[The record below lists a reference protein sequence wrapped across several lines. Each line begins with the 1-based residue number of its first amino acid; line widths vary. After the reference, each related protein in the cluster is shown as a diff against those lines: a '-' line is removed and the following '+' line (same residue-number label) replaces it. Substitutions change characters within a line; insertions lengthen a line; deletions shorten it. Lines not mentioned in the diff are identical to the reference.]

1 MKLKQQLEECTFKP
15 KIIKN
20 YSNAKLPS
28 KTPTPAEGRS
38 MNTLESEEG
47 KNLPVYEK
55 LNKFARDK
63 DLKLRDYQ
71 EAQQWRE
78 LKDCTFRPQINQNKK
93 STFRSKR
100 KSNSV
105 IGIRGINNSQNL

>member
-1 MKLKQQLEECTFKP
+1 MEDCTFKP

-20 YSNAKLPS
+20 YNNKSGKAG
-28 KTPTPAEGRS
+28 TFVEGS
-38 MNTLESEEG
+38 VTNTQESGDEG
-47 KNLPVYEK
+47 KNLNVYEK
-55 LNKFARDK
+55 LNKVARDK

-78 LKDCTFRPQINQNKK
+78 LKDCTFKPQINSNKK
-93 STFRSKR
+93 STFHSKR

-105 IGIRGINNSQNL
+105 MVLRESGRSSNFD